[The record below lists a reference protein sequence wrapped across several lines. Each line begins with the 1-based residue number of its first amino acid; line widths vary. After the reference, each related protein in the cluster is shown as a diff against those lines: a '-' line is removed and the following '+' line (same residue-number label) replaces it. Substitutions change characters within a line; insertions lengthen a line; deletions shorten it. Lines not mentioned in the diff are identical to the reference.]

1 MNVVVILVCPACT
14 AAWSCLG
21 CTSKAPPVHYYLAVS
36 IAWLALSVCC
46 WCAWWGAAAGFSLQ
60 MMFDGLKQ
68 TIDMYRQAVQAEEM
82 AIADPILHQKFK
94 QVGQIAFRQPA

>member
-1 MNVVVILVCPACT
+1 MGPLLLLIH
-14 AAWSCLG
+14 CLG
-21 CTSKAPPVHYYLAVS
+21 LFGFLHQQSPTCTLLFSCQHS
-36 IAWLALSVCC
+36 LALVLSVWC

-68 TIDMYRQAVQAEEM
+68 TIDMYRKAVQAEEM

>member
-1 MNVVVILVCPACT
+1 
-14 AAWSCLG
+14 
-21 CTSKAPPVHYYLAVS
+21 
-36 IAWLALSVCC
+36 
-46 WCAWWGAAAGFSLQ
+46 

-68 TIDMYRQAVQAEEM
+68 TIDMYRKAVQAEEM